1 MVALAVP
8 VAQQYKYDGSQ
19 ALTPQTDI
27 HGGGQGTTGG
37 NGGAGGRHVI
47 IDDAEPAWFRTM
59 GGGGGGAGGGFG
71 GAGSNIGTG
80 GPGGGGGGGGASG
93 SIDKKQ
99 ATSTPPYNFGYYKV
113 GAFGGNP
120 GVNGDGTTTAGN
132 GANTELNDTGNMCI
146 DYTKWYLGNVGWSD
160 GVDHRAAGGNSGNRG
175 SASTSSS
182 ANAVAVAWP
191 TQGGFAN
198 AVTGGCTFSG
208 QFVKLGADISVSNMA
223 GADDAH
229 SFQGTFDGDGHTL
242 TFTKGTSGSPFS
254 ENYCA
259 PFRHVKNAVIKNLHV
274 DGTIYTSRKKAAGIV
289 GESHGALN
297 ITNCRSSV
305 AINSSVSGD
314 GTHGG
319 LVSTLS
325 GSGNLIIID
334 GCVFDGSFATTNSTT
349 NCGGFVGWGVY
360 NKPVVSNSLMKP
372 SSVPTDMIIYTF
384 ARWYTGADGI
394 YEPTITNC
402 YYVATTNLPANQG
415 IQAVTDAEI
424 LPVGEPTATYTTSSI
439 TVYVNGI
446 SHGGNFYYLPDRN
459 IKISGSRWYAI
470 STPMHDDGQN
480 YESVGNVT
488 NLTGTAYD
496 LLCYNESSS
505 TWENQKA
512 GSGADGFSTLT
523 PGRGYIYRCSAPRTL
538 TYTGVPNSKESYS
551 VSLTADGT
559 SDLKGFNLVGNPYP
573 FKVLLNRA
581 FYSLNADRRHPQHQP
596 RYHRRPA
603 PTAQSPLPRRQRR
616 RPKQSRNL
624 TISQSPLRPS
634 GRQQHRRHRHR
645 HPPSLRHH
653 GPPALQHGTKH

>member
-1 MVALAVP
+1 
-8 VAQQYKYDGSQ
+8 
-19 ALTPQTDI
+19 
-27 HGGGQGTTGG
+27 
-37 NGGAGGRHVI
+37 
-47 IDDAEPAWFRTM
+47 
-59 GGGGGGAGGGFG
+59 
-71 GAGSNIGTG
+71 
-80 GPGGGGGGGGASG
+80 
-93 SIDKKQ
+93 
-99 ATSTPPYNFGYYKV
+99 
-113 GAFGGNP
+113 
-120 GVNGDGTTTAGN
+120 
-132 GANTELNDTGNMCI
+132 MCI

-191 TQGGFAN
+191 TQGKGTEDNPFIISSTDDWNGFAN

-581 FYSLNADRRHPQHQP
+581 FYSLNADINETLTFYAATRSTNPGTIGALP
-596 RYHRRPA
+596 
-603 PTAQSPLPRRQRR
+603 PLPKALCLGGNGDD
-616 RPKQSRNL
+616 PSNHA
-624 TISQSPLRPS
+624 ISQSVNLPFAHQDGNSIVVTGTGTLQAYDIMGRLLFSMELNTEHLTLNASLFPSAGVYLLRLGDKS
-634 GRQQHRRHRHR
+634 QKIVIR
-645 HPPSLRHH
+645 
-653 GPPALQHGTKH
+653 

>member
-1 MVALAVP
+1 MLNPPGFVPWVAVAVVPVAASAVLAATSARVALAAVVAVAVP
-8 VAQQYKYDGSQ
+8 LVL
-19 ALTPQTDI
+19 LT
-27 HGGGQGTTGG
+27 
-37 NGGAGGRHVI
+37 
-47 IDDAEPAWFRTM
+47 
-59 GGGGGGAGGGFG
+59 
-71 GAGSNIGTG
+71 S
-80 GPGGGGGGGGASG
+80 
-93 SIDKKQ
+93 
-99 ATSTPPYNFGYYKV
+99 YYKV

-191 TQGGFAN
+191 TQGKGTEDNPFIISSTDDWNGFAN

-538 TYTGVPNSKESYS
+538 TYTGVPNS
-551 VSLTADGT
+551 
-559 SDLKGFNLVGNPYP
+559 NPYP

-581 FYSLNADRRHPQHQP
+581 FYSLNADGTWQAHPDGDSLLVGQGALVYATINETLTFYAATRSTNP
-596 RYHRRPA
+596 GTIGALP
-603 PTAQSPLPRRQRR
+603 PLPKALCLGGNGDD
-616 RPKQSRNL
+616 PSNHA
-624 TISQSPLRPS
+624 ISQSVNLPFAHQDGNSIVVTGTGTLQAYDIMGRLLFSMELNTEHLTLNASLFPSAGVYLLRLGDKS
-634 GRQQHRRHRHR
+634 QKIVIR
-645 HPPSLRHH
+645 
-653 GPPALQHGTKH
+653 